1 MARAI
6 DIRLSQLPALRGLRW
21 CLAGCSTLAA
31 LMLYLD
37 GAMWPAGAALALAL
51 FGLLGSAV
59 QAVQSLHVWP
69 DRAAAAGRGGDCEA
83 GTAGGRVTAR
93 ITSVSTWGDLRLL
106 RFHRGV
112 PARTLLL
119 WPGTVAPAQ
128 ERQFGRWLK
137 AICRG

>member
-1 MARAI
+1 MASAI

-59 QAVQSLHVWP
+59 QPVQSLHVRP
-69 DRAAAAGRGGDCEA
+69 DRAAAVGRGGDCEA

>member
-6 DIRLSQLPALRGLRW
+6 EFCLSQLPALRGLRW

-31 LMLYLD
+31 LMLYLN
-37 GAMWPAGAALALAL
+37 GALWPAGAALALAL

-59 QAVQSLHVWP
+59 QPVQSLHVRP
-69 DRAAAAGRGGDCEA
+69 DRAAAAGGAGDCEA

-93 ITSVSTWGDLRLL
+93 ITSVSTWGDVRLL

-119 WPGTVAPAQ
+119 LPGVVAPAQ
-128 ERQFGRWLK
+128 YRQFGRWLN